1 VAHDGWGG
9 TTGDARGSGAAGR
22 PDGPPPGKRAA
33 PWATPAPPPGP
44 SVSAGPP
51 VSARPPVSA
60 APPVDQAAGR
70 VRSGGAGRRILG
82 AGVVVSLAAAAVAIT
97 WIVQREDPVSPEP
110 VSAPAYGAPLSR
122 TPAEPSRTAS
132 EDRNSTAADDRQES
146 SGPATSSS
154 SSAPRTSAS
163 PSPAVMTEMQAL
175 DALRALR
182 RESLSGLALD
192 SRWVAQV
199 ASKSVGITDPLQVAA
214 NGTNTFFAVDI
225 LAESRSVVAS
235 LSSPVLVL
243 QSTDFG
249 KRSWTRDG
257 EPYWVTLVDGGFGSS
272 DAVKAWC
279 ARTYA
284 DLTPEQLA
292 NACAARTLAPPHD

>member
-1 VAHDGWGG
+1 MPLSPPAPPGRPAQWVAPAVSDGPLPPAVSDGPLPP
-9 TTGDARGSGAAGR
+9 AV
-22 PDGPPPGKRAA
+22 PDGPFPK
-33 PWATPAPPPGP
+33 
-44 SVSAGPP
+44 
-51 VSARPPVSA
+51 
-60 APPVDQAAGR
+60 VDQRAGR
-70 VRSGGAGRRILG
+70 DRSGGAGRRILG

-97 WIVQREDPVSPEP
+97 WIVQREDAASPEP

-122 TPAEPSRTAS
+122 TPAEPSRTA
-132 EDRNSTAADDRQES
+132 EDRNGASTDDPQDS
-146 SGPATSSS
+146 SASATSSR

-182 RESLSGLALD
+182 RESLPGLVLD

-225 LAESRSVVAS
+225 LAESRSVVAT

-272 DAVKAWC
+272 DAVTAWC

-292 NACAARTLAPPHD
+292 NACVARTLAPPHD